1 MGDNQKNSSRFF
13 NPRKGEKYDTGIN
26 GKKILVLGA
35 SFYCDK
41 DCKYRA
47 NCTDPV
53 KRDSSS
59 FDEICPEYNNDPNN
73 RLKLSN
79 EPSNVEGNQ
88 RSYNNFQKLI
98 KDATGVEDMWE
109 SIAFTNYVQFF
120 LPSYKTLKSYLTR
133 RDKEAFDDTL
143 IELKP
148 DVVISWGVVTL
159 DAIRKNNPYL
169 VDYEKLPETEWYIS
183 HIEMKEVGHPIT
195 LLSVYHPSS
204 SAWYTDYTKALK
216 YLREALELIPQID
229 KIKIL

>member
-1 MGDNQKNSSRFF
+1 MTDNQGNNKRFF
-13 NPRKGEKYDTGIN
+13 KPYEGERYEEGIN
-26 GKKILVLGA
+26 GKKVLVLGA

-53 KRDSSS
+53 NRDSSS

-88 RSYNNFQKLI
+88 RAYNNFQKLI

-229 KIKIL
+229 KTKIL